1 LPYLPS
7 IDPPLHVILKSI
19 IVLQHFINSHP
30 AFKMR
35 RFHACDIKKEKPIDA
50 TINLFLKKKQ

>member
-1 LPYLPS
+1 
-7 IDPPLHVILKSI
+7 VILKSI

-35 RFHACDIKKEKPIDA
+35 RFQACDIKKRETDWRNYQFVFEKETVD
-50 TINLFLKKKQ
+50 F